1 MCLPKI
7 ISPNTTFILVL
18 TGLTCLSCSM
28 IQESVEVLLKCVSQ
42 NVGFS
47 HGKPVAAL
55 TIYKCLIHWK
65 IFEADK
71 TSIFDRIVPV
81 FGSAIEVTR
90 EV

>member
-1 MCLPKI
+1 
-7 ISPNTTFILVL
+7 
-18 TGLTCLSCSM
+18 M
-28 IQESVEVLLKCVSQ
+28 IQDFVDVLLKCVSQ

-47 HGKPVAAL
+47 HGKPVAAI

-71 TSIFDRIVPV
+71 TSIFDKIVPV

-90 EV
+90 EVCFFTLLVRDQC